1 MPGVRSGLLHTA
13 PGRLFSLRPLEGGL
27 VQAGLSQACSSLLRA
42 GGGAAAAVRHKRRRG
57 ATAADA
63 APARPPRIPAAAGTG
78 EGGGTGFDWG
88 RSEAMSLAHATPRAP
103 LRPRSA
109 PVAEP
114 SAPQDGGPEPG
125 AAESE
130 AADTSSPQ
138 HNGAEV
144 RVLAPPSAERA
155 GRDYSATETEKAT
168 MAAGAGYDLRSRQRP
183 PVGETA
189 AGRWAEDGA
198 SGRARLPN
206 TAPRRA
212 MPDAPAGS
220 EYAFVKLTRP
230 SIRHFQREEYSLFS
244 ENRDSKM
251 CESEKQEEP
260 HDTHTGEPR
269 SKTDCYSCSEH
280 DSMEGVAEEEIEEE
294 VDIDGYNAECPKTDT
309 HSLLKGL
316 QSSFIQTQP
325 GFDQKTAVRSRKS
338 NEAEYRY
345 SSSVHKQV
353 QSATKMPG
361 GQLSNQWSWM
371 WILVVVAL
379 FAIGLCSMWVTQSS
393 KILPIKDSPIL
404 RMFQDE
410 MKKIKNVYQNQD
422 EKLWKRI
429 QLFLEKRLNNSHSH
443 SEPAILLLTA
453 AQEAKSAL
461 KCLSNKI
468 AEAYSSSLS
477 TDTIE
482 IDCASTVSQD
492 SDTAKLDVDNLLSS
506 GFESGKKAAV
516 VHQFELL
523 PAGSTLIFYKY
534 CDHENAAF
542 KDVTLLLT
550 VLLDEESLGKNL
562 SLRDVEEK
570 VRDFLWAKFTN
581 SDSPSSYKHMD
592 TDKLSGLWS
601 RISHLVLPVWPESAL
616 SQSC

>member
-1 MPGVRSGLLHTA
+1 
-13 PGRLFSLRPLEGGL
+13 
-27 VQAGLSQACSSLLRA
+27 
-42 GGGAAAAVRHKRRRG
+42 
-57 ATAADA
+57 
-63 APARPPRIPAAAGTG
+63 
-78 EGGGTGFDWG
+78 
-88 RSEAMSLAHATPRAP
+88 
-103 LRPRSA
+103 
-109 PVAEP
+109 
-114 SAPQDGGPEPG
+114 
-125 AAESE
+125 
-130 AADTSSPQ
+130 
-138 HNGAEV
+138 
-144 RVLAPPSAERA
+144 
-155 GRDYSATETEKAT
+155 
-168 MAAGAGYDLRSRQRP
+168 
-183 PVGETA
+183 
-189 AGRWAEDGA
+189 
-198 SGRARLPN
+198 
-206 TAPRRA
+206 
-212 MPDAPAGS
+212 
-220 EYAFVKLTRP
+220 
-230 SIRHFQREEYSLFS
+230 
-244 ENRDSKM
+244 
-251 CESEKQEEP
+251 
-260 HDTHTGEPR
+260 
-269 SKTDCYSCSEH
+269 
-280 DSMEGVAEEEIEEE
+280 
-294 VDIDGYNAECPKTDT
+294 
-309 HSLLKGL
+309 
-316 QSSFIQTQP
+316 
-325 GFDQKTAVRSRKS
+325 
-338 NEAEYRY
+338 
-345 SSSVHKQV
+345 
-353 QSATKMPG
+353 
-361 GQLSNQWSWM
+361 M

-410 MKKIKNVYQNQD
+410 MKKIKNVYPNQD

-429 QLFLEKRLNNSHSH
+429 QLFLEKRLNNSHSY

-492 SDTAKLDVDNLLSS
+492 SDTAKLDVDKLLSS

-570 VRDFLWAKFTN
+570 VRDFLWTKFTN
-581 SDSPSSYKHMD
+581 SDTPSSYKHMD

>member
-1 MPGVRSGLLHTA
+1 
-13 PGRLFSLRPLEGGL
+13 
-27 VQAGLSQACSSLLRA
+27 
-42 GGGAAAAVRHKRRRG
+42 
-57 ATAADA
+57 
-63 APARPPRIPAAAGTG
+63 
-78 EGGGTGFDWG
+78 
-88 RSEAMSLAHATPRAP
+88 MSLAHATPRAP
-103 LRPRSA
+103 LRPCCA
-109 PVAEP
+109 AEP
-114 SAPQDGGPEPG
+114 RAPQDGGPEPG
-125 AAESE
+125 AAEPGDAS
-130 AADTSSPQ
+130 TSGPKHS
-138 HNGAEV
+138 GAEV
-144 RVLAPPSAERA
+144 RVLAPPSAGRT
-155 GRDYSATETEKAT
+155 GRDYGSLETETEAAA
-168 MAAGAGYDLRSRQRP
+168 MAAGVGYELRSRQRP
-183 PVGETA
+183 PAGETP
-189 AGRWAEDGA
+189 AGRWAGDGA
-198 SGRARLPN
+198 SGRARPSN
-206 TAPRRA
+206 TAPRRG

-220 EYAFVKLTRP
+220 EYPFVKLTRP
-230 SIRHFQREEYSLFS
+230 SIRSFQREEYALFS
-244 ENRDSKM
+244 ENRDSKT

-260 HDTHTGEPR
+260 HDAYTE
-269 SKTDCYSCSEH
+269 
-280 DSMEGVAEEEIEEE
+280 DSLEGVAEEEAEEE
-294 VDIDGYNAECPKTDT
+294 VDIDGYNAECPKTNT
-309 HSLLKGL
+309 HSLLKESNTIAEEHWKSQPQIPQSL
-316 QSSFIQTQP
+316 LSSFIQTQP
-325 GFDQKTAVRSRKS
+325 SFDQKTTIRSRKS
-338 NEAEYRY
+338 NEAEYRD

-361 GQLSNQWSWM
+361 GQSSNQRSLM

-410 MKKIKNVYQNQD
+410 MKKIKNVYPNQD

-429 QLFLEKRLNNSHSH
+429 QLFLEKRLNNSHSY

-492 SDTAKLDVDNLLSS
+492 SDTAKLDVDKLLSS

-570 VRDFLWAKFTN
+570 VRDFLWTKFTN
-581 SDSPSSYKHMD
+581 SDTPSSYKHMD